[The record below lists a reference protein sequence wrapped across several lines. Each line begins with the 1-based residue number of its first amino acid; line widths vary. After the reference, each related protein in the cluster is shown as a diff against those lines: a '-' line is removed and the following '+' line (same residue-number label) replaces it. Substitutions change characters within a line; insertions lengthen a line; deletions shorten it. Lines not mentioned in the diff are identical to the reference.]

1 MHHFAVVRFSGSP
14 HHDIAKGRLRR
25 QSPRALDWNEHAS
38 VHVDGALRPVD
49 SSQHSVHAMQRVL
62 EPHRLP
68 NNGILTE
75 LLRDVA
81 PDRTEVLYR
90 VERRH
95 EPPFPEL
102 QAPQLGE
109 VVGCADDRRLG
120 RYRPCEDHRGR
131 QAPSQ
136 PTSIAA
142 SHVLYP
148 LPDLVVCAS
157 SGSVS
162 PRRSYRYHNVPY
174 ALSESAYTPL
184 PCSPT

>member
-81 PDRTEVLYR
+81 PDRTEVLRR

-109 VVGCADDRRLG
+109 VVGCAERRFWEFFTAHIRNPNTRLA
-120 RYRPCEDHRGR
+120 YLS
-131 QAPSQ
+131 A
-136 PTSIAA
+136 
-142 SHVLYP
+142 V
-148 LPDLVVCAS
+148 
-157 SGSVS
+157 
-162 PRRSYRYHNVPY
+162 RRFP
-174 ALSESAYTPL
+174 E
-184 PCSPT
+184 